1 MAFCMHI
8 DLYRYPDS
16 GVSAAAPSL
25 GPPRM
30 YLPVDQ
36 KRRISAEDRGRP
48 RPPAISES
56 PLSAPSRVSFAL
68 PP

>member
-48 RPPAISES
+48 RPPGYFRKPA
-56 PLSAPSRVSFAL
+56 
-68 PP
+68 